1 MKRYL
6 FLTLCLSIFLFPFI
20 GNAKSITKADLE
32 EEAQSI
38 IDYAH
43 DQGSTSDI
51 AINVSDTRITID
63 MNNNGKT
70 TTYEYEYTLSDESA
84 IFTMI
89 SEVQNG
95 MTKAEFDEATGYFTG
110 AIFPHLMISHING
123 VSYDDAS
130 AYYLKSMFSNFS
142 LNKKGYIIPA
152 EGVEVEPSENMLVV
166 QEAEFPNRITE
177 LAEWMYSN
185 GEYNDSNEIYTYSSS
200 VATSGDASTITYRLL
215 YRADAIYSNM
225 DGAAAS
231 WDGDIDENL
240 PIDFSDK
247 TKSSPKTSTN
257 VKVPNTALSINN
269 FIYVLGL
276 ITILAGLLSVNKVIK
291 RKSN

>member
-1 MKRYL
+1 MKKYL

-20 GNAKSITKADLE
+20 GNAKTITKADLE
-32 EEAQSI
+32 TEAESLI
-38 IDYAH
+38 NYAH
-43 DQGSTSDI
+43 EQGLTSDMSI
-51 AINVSDTRITID
+51 DVTDTRITID
-63 MNNNGKT
+63 MNNGE
-70 TTYEYEYTLSDESA
+70 TTYEYEYTINDESTVL
-84 IFTMI
+84 TMI

-95 MTKAEFDEATGYFTG
+95 MTKAEFEKATGYFTG
-110 AIFPHLMISHING
+110 AIFPHIMISHING
-123 VSYDDAS
+123 VSYDDAF
-130 AYYLKSMFSNFS
+130 AYYLNSMISNIS
-142 LNKKGYIIPA
+142 LSKKGYIIPA

-185 GEYNDSNEIYTYSSS
+185 GEYNDSNEIYTYSSN

-215 YRADAIYSNM
+215 YRANAIYSNM